1 MKGNGLWLGKKYR
14 LRLALLGALLVASQL
29 AWGQPAVATS
39 LPSGTL
45 GAVGSDTMAG
55 LVLRWGEALTARHP
69 EINLQFQA
77 GGSASAPTA
86 LIAGTTRLGPMSRPM
101 TATERQQFF
110 DRYGYPPLELRVARD
125 ALVVVVHRH
134 NPLEALTR
142 QQVDAIFSTGLA
154 CGADHPIKCWDA
166 LLEATQWP
174 YGRIALHGR
183 NLASGTH
190 GLFQQQALCSGQFR
204 VDISE
209 HPGSSAVVAAV
220 GESPNAMGYAGFNHL
235 TPMVK
240 ALPLADQ
247 HGNALA
253 PTESA
258 IQRGEY
264 PLFRDLYLYINL
276 PPGEALPA
284 AEQAFLELIM
294 SPEGQ
299 QIVRASGFV
308 PLPPSDLNA
317 QQP

>member
-1 MKGNGLWLGKKYR
+1 
-14 LRLALLGALLVASQL
+14 
-29 AWGQPAVATS
+29 
-39 LPSGTL
+39 
-45 GAVGSDTMAG
+45 MAG

-101 TATERQQFF
+101 TATERQQFI

-125 ALVVVVHRH
+125 ALIVVVHRH
-134 NPLEALTR
+134 NPLNALTR

-154 CGADHPIKCWDA
+154 CGANHPIRRWEV
-166 LLEATQWP
+166 LLEDSQWP

-190 GLFQQQALCSGQFR
+190 GLFQQQALCNGQFR

-220 GESPNAMGYAGFNHL
+220 GESPNAMGYAGYNHL
-235 TPMVK
+235 TPMVR
-240 ALPLADQ
+240 ALPLVDQ

-253 PTESA
+253 PTELS
-258 IQRGEY
+258 IQRNEY
-264 PLFRDLYLYINL
+264 PLSRDLYLYVNL
-276 PPGEALPA
+276 PPGESLPA
-284 AEQAFLELIM
+284 TEQAFIELIM

-308 PLPPSDLNA
+308 PLPTSELNA
-317 QQP
+317 QQPW